1 MVGFP
6 DIDRSTDLVRN
17 SWQFEIAPR
26 AEELAVTFYSLL
38 FEIEPESAGLFP
50 SDRTQQRAQL
60 MMMMEFLVTHDLH
73 APETKEQIRQ
83 LGRRY
88 FGNGVPIGLF
98 LIFGKT
104 MNYAMSTMLVDK
116 WTIELST
123 AWSTMFRQVYD
134 VIVYDYV

>member
-1 MVGFP
+1 MLMLP
-6 DIDRSTDLVRN
+6 DVDRSMELVRSN
-17 SWQFEIAPR
+17 WRNDVEPR
-26 AEELAVTFYSLL
+26 ADEFAVIFYRLL
-38 FEIEPESAGLFP
+38 FEAEPDAEALFP
-50 SDRTQQRAQL
+50 EDQVQRRDRL